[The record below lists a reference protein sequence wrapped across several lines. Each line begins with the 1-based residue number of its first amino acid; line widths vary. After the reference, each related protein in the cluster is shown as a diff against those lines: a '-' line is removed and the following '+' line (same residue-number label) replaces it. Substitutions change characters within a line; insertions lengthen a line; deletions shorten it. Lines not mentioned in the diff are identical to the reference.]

1 MPRFRLPRIGLANL
15 RDRLR
20 SDERLALV
28 AQLAALVVV
37 LGVVATFVLVAAN
50 SGDEDSEAANR
61 PAIPTISDAGGP
73 EPTVSKP
80 PPTHKD
86 TTIAMPTVT
95 TTTATPA
102 EVVKPKPKPK
112 PRPRPTAHPTRPV
125 PLPQPTAT
133 PPPDDGGIQTG
144 VPWERCSPEGAQGVT
159 KIHHLPL
166 VCHDGRWHP
175 AGIGR

>member
-1 MPRFRLPRIGLANL
+1 MPRFRLPRIDLASL

-20 SDERLALV
+20 SDEQLALI

-37 LGVVATFVLVAAN
+37 LGAVATFVLLAAN
-50 SGDEDSEAANR
+50 SGGEDGDAAKR

-73 EPTVSKP
+73 EPTVSPP
-80 PPTHKD
+80 PPTHVD

-112 PRPRPTAHPTRPV
+112 PRPKPPTARPHPPT
-125 PLPQPTAT
+125 LPGPT

-159 KIHHLPL
+159 KNHHLPL